1 MQRNAKKSVEDLAN
15 KFREQVYYLVIPLLA
30 NGIKSQF
37 NQKSL
42 TPVELQAIYLMAMK
56 VFFKLLFVAYAEY
69 KDLLPHR
76 SNAVYRKHSLKTI
89 AEDLLVHWNSGD
101 RFGTEFKWWKKTQ
114 AIFRAFEDGNSDWD
128 IPAYGRGLFSIDQ
141 GKSKIFLPLEEISL
155 PD

>member
-89 AEDLLVHWNSGD
+89 AE
-101 RFGTEFKWWKKTQ
+101 EKKLNLFFQ
-114 AIFRAFEDGNSDWD
+114 ADDSILKKELRLEDKNNIDMF
-128 IPAYGRGLFSIDQ
+128 AYLRNLKDNY
-141 GKSKIFLPLEEISL
+141 
-155 PD
+155 